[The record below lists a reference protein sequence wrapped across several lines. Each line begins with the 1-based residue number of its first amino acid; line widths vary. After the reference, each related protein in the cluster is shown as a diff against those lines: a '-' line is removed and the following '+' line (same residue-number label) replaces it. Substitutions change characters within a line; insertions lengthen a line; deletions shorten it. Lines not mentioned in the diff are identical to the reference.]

1 MASTENEG
9 SEAKPQLCPRCHGA
23 QREPCCWP
31 HLRRC
36 VGWVGQGPGEGQHSR
51 LEQRLQIAVSMVL
64 QRLRVLTSLG
74 SRACLGLSSH
84 VGVDRLRPSGGGS
97 PRG

>member
-1 MASTENEG
+1 MWG
-9 SEAKPQLCPRCHGA
+9 
-23 QREPCCWP
+23 
-31 HLRRC
+31 
-36 VGWVGQGPGEGQHSR
+36 GWGWEPGEGQHSR

-64 QRLRVLTSLG
+64 QRLRVLTSLE

-84 VGVDRLRPSGGGS
+84 VGVDRLRLSGGGS